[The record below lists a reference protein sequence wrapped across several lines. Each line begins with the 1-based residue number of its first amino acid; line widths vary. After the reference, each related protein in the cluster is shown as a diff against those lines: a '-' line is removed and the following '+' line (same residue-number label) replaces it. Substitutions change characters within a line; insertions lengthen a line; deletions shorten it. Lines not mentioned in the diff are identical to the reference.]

1 MVEAIFTVF
10 NVISALNPPITNA
23 RWYLVCRR
31 SGRRSDA
38 DVDVYVDVERHFI
51 ISMMVMC
58 YDIATIEMIVED
70 ESGFLVHQ

>member
-23 RWYLVCRR
+23 RWYLVC
-31 SGRRSDA
+31 RRSDA